1 MEERVVLGAVSTV
14 GESLASVSMVNLTLA
29 GLGLLSHSLCLIKTV
44 IFLKLVINLYPLIR
58 TLPLFEADL
67 PRPNFQ
73 NVEAQQPKAPFDS
86 PN

>member
-1 MEERVVLGAVSTV
+1 MEERVVLGAGSTV
-14 GESLASVSMVNLTLA
+14 EESLANVSMVNLILA

-58 TLPLFEADL
+58 PITLFETDL
-67 PRPNFQ
+67 PRSNFQ
-73 NVEAQQPKAPFDS
+73 NIEAKQPKAPFDS